1 MNFEELKE
9 IYAENIKS
17 KRIEKGIKQD
27 KLAEK
32 IGLSEKYI
40 SDLETGRRAGSLETL
55 VMLADA
61 LEVEP
66 YELLLPSGKNLS
78 YDTKRTQNLMKRLR
92 TNVDELLN
100 TLDDYLGK

>member
-1 MNFEELKE
+1 MNFGEFKE

-27 KLAEK
+27 ELAEK

-66 YELLLPSGKNLS
+66 YELLLPPQTNIS

-92 TNVDELLN
+92 SNVGELLD

>member
-1 MNFEELKE
+1 MDFEEFKE

-17 KRIEKGIKQD
+17 KRIEQGINQD

-55 VMLADA
+55 VVLADA

-66 YELLLPSGKNLS
+66 YELLLPSNKNLS

-92 TNVDELLN
+92 TNVGELLD